1 MATPLLLV
9 DGADRQ
15 LAIRGF
21 LQRRLGGHR
30 ADHIV
35 ERELLDLAPIE
46 YDQPGG
52 EWLRVLLDLRFHRP
66 VFARHERADL
76 QLPFADQPQRRRSHA
91 TGGQARLHLAPQTR
105 RQIEADQRP
114 EERRGG
120 KAGVSTCR
128 FWWSPVL

>member
-46 YDQPGG
+46 FDQPGG
-52 EWLRVLLDLRFHRP
+52 EWLRVLLDLRFNRP
-66 VFARHERADL
+66 VFARNERSEEHTSEL
-76 QLPFADQPQRRRSHA
+76 QSLMRISYAVFRMKKTQPEHHYRH
-91 TGGQARLHLAPQTR
+91 TTTQT
-105 RQIEADQRP
+105 I
-114 EERRGG
+114 
-120 KAGVSTCR
+120 
-128 FWWSPVL
+128 